1 MFQGTASLWNR
12 LTRKPA
18 SGTLAAALA
27 EEDRRLWDRREVNVE
42 IRATPATG
50 QTESSLNAR
59 ILDVSSGGVRIEV
72 GRYFEPGDLL
82 TLELPPRENTPSTSV
97 LACVVYTQA
106 SEDERWVLGCRFSAE
121 LSDADLAAFGAAKQ
135 RPDLLD
141 GRNWSRFPCQLK
153 AIYQVVLDED
163 GPCREAKVLN
173 ISAGGVALV
182 VDHDIRAG
190 APAQRGVARRRR
202 KGGGDHAGVRG
213 SRHRGVGGGARP
225 RLQLHSGT
233 QRRGPAIAD
242 VSAGGRSR
250 HPSSSA
256 NSCAVTVPVAQS
268 NINSRFI
275 E

>member
-1 MFQGTASLWNR
+1 MFQRTASLWNR

-42 IRATPATG
+42 IRVTPATG
-50 QTESSLNAR
+50 QAESSLNAR
-59 ILDVSSGGVRIEV
+59 ILDASSGGVRIEV

-182 VDHDIRAG
+182 VDHDVRAG
-190 APAQRGVARRRR
+190 ALLSAEL
-202 KGGGDHAGVRG
+202 HAADGRAVVTMLACVVHVIAESEGERVLG
-213 SRHRGVGGGARP
+213 CNFIQELSDAD
-225 RLQLHSGT
+225 LQSLT
-233 QRRGPAIAD
+233 
-242 VSAGGRSR
+242 
-250 HPSSSA
+250 
-256 NSCAVTVPVAQS
+256 
-268 NINSRFI
+268 
-275 E
+275 